1 MSSLNK
7 AMIIGRLGDD
17 PELRQ
22 TQSNTSVATISVA
35 TTERYKDRNG
45 DQQEKTEWHR
55 VVVWGK
61 LADICDQ
68 YLNKGDL
75 AYFEG
80 PIETNKWTDKD
91 GNDRYSTQV
100 KALNMVMLG
109 GNGSGGNSGGDGPQN
124 SGSGTDLSDMD
135 DMDDDLPFTWLIML
149 FGSGLIS
156 WFI

>member
-22 TQSNTSVATISVA
+22 TQSNTSVATLSVA

-45 DQQEKTEWHR
+45 EQQEKTEWHR
-55 VVVWGK
+55 VVAWGK

-68 YLNKGDL
+68 YLKKGDL

-124 SGSGTDLSDMD
+124 SGSGTDLGDMD